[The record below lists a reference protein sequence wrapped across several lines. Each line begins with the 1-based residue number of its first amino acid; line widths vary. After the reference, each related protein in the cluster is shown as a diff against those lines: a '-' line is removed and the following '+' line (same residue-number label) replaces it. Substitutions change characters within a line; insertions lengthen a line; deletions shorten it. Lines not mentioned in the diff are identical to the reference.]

1 MITAV
6 KLPASRQA
14 WTPPE
19 TKPLDE
25 TVWQAWVAKGREQ
38 DRRNA
43 VARIKA
49 LKWVS
54 IAGLLAAAVFGSQW
68 W

>member
-1 MITAV
+1 MLTAV
-6 KLPASRQA
+6 ELPASQPV

-25 TVWQAWVAKGREQ
+25 TVWLAWVAKGCEQ
-38 DRRNA
+38 DRRNGA
-43 VARIKA
+43 ACSRA

-54 IAGLLAAAVFGSQW
+54 IAGLLAAAVYGSQW

>member
-1 MITAV
+1 MTSIE
-6 KLPASRQA
+6 LPGSEKA

-25 TVWQAWVAKGREQ
+25 TIWQAWLAKGREQ

-43 VARIKA
+43 AVRIKA

-54 IAGLLAAAVFGSQW
+54 IAGLLVAAALCFYL
-68 W
+68 

>member
-1 MITAV
+1 MLTSV
-6 KLPASRQA
+6 ELPGSHKA
-14 WTPPE
+14 WTPPV

-38 DRRNA
+38 DRRNGA
-43 VARIKA
+43 ARSRA

-54 IAGLLAAAVFGSQW
+54 IAGLLAAAVYGSQW